1 MTKNSQLFPCG
12 RVPNLLSRR
21 EWLCRAGAGAGM
33 IGLANLLAE
42 QNLLAAPQTESSSK
56 PVASLLP
63 RQGHFEAKANSVIW
77 LFMEGAPS
85 GVDMFDRKPE
95 LDKRDGDTTDIQA
108 FFGNP
113 GPLMKSPFSFKQY
126 GECGQWVCDKYT
138 NVARHVDKMAFIKSC
153 YSESNDHV
161 PAIYQINSGLP
172 RPGFPTA
179 GAWVTYG
186 LGSENQSLPGYV
198 VMGNTQGA
206 KGGPHNWGSGF
217 LPSTFQGTLFQSQ
230 GTPVLNLNRQPK
242 ITRQDQRAQLD
253 LMAKLNDEH
262 MRRHTRDAEFAN
274 RMQSFELAF
283 RMQKEA
289 TEVVDLSR
297 ETKAMHE
304 LYGIDNPRSKSF
316 GSKCL
321 MARRLVES
329 GVRFVQVYS
338 DGEWDAHDNLEEN
351 HTHHCLATDVPVAG
365 LLTDLEERGLLDST
379 LVIWGGE
386 FGRMPISQNGKGR
399 DHNPKGFMQWMAGA
413 GIKGGVSYG
422 ETDEIGYEAVENRV
436 SVNDLH
442 ATILHLL
449 GLDHER
455 LTYFHNGRSYRL
467 TDVAGEVIQE
477 ILS

>member
-1 MTKNSQLFPCG
+1 MTIYSSLFPCG
-12 RVPNLLSRR
+12 RVANVLSRR
-21 EWLCRAGAGAGM
+21 AWLSRAGAGAGM

-42 QNLLAAPQTESSSK
+42 QNLLAAPQAETAA
-56 PVASLLP
+56 PITSLHP
-63 RQGHFEAKANSVIW
+63 RPAHFPAKAKSIIW

-85 GVDMFDRKPE
+85 AVDMFDPKPE
-95 LDKRDGDTTDIQA
+95 LDKRDGNTTDIQA

-113 GPLMKSPFSFKQY
+113 GPLMKSPFTFKQY

-138 NVARHVDKMAFIKSC
+138 NVAKHVDKMAFIKSC

-186 LGSENQSLPGYV
+186 LGSENQNLPGYV

-206 KGGPHNWGSGF
+206 KGGPHNWGAGF
-217 LPSTFQGTLFQSQ
+217 LPSTFQGTLFRSQ
-230 GTPVLNLNRQPK
+230 GTPVLNLNRQPQVNK
-242 ITRQDQRAQLD
+242 QDQRAQLD

-262 MRRHTRDAEFAN
+262 MRRHTDDVEFAN

-289 TEVVDLSR
+289 TDVVDLSQ
-297 ETKAMHE
+297 ESKATHE
-304 LYGIDNPRSKSF
+304 LYGIDNPKSKSF

-329 GVRFVQVYS
+329 GVRMVQVYS
-338 DGEWDAHDNLEEN
+338 DGEWDAHNNLDEN
-351 HTHHCLATDVPVAG
+351 HTHHCAATDVPVAG
-365 LLTDLEERGLLDST
+365 LLTDLEARGLLDST

-399 DHNPKGFMQWMAGA
+399 DHNPKGFLQWMAGA

-467 TDVAGEVIQE
+467 TDVAGNVIKE
-477 ILS
+477 ILA